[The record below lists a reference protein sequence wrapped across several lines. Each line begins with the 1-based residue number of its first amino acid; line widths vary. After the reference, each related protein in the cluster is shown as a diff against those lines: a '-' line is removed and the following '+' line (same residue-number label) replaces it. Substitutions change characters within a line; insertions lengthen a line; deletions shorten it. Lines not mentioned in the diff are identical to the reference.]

1 MELKDCVRRI
11 LRNDFQRREL
21 AIVIQFRVEGFSA
34 NGSKVRENCEKPT
47 LVREDWVGPTYGVL
61 ISMPIAAQIKPLLLS
76 RVSYHI
82 LLSVRRLE
90 GSGFSCGSD
99 LRACGIVVFGSDITI
114 KEGDLVK
121 RIGSIMDISARKV
134 MLERMVGALE
144 APIDGR
150 GAFNDHE

>member
-61 ISMPIAAQIKPLLLS
+61 ISMPIAAQVVASLVAQIYEP
-76 RVSYHI
+76 
-82 LLSVRRLE
+82 
-90 GSGFSCGSD
+90 
-99 LRACGIVVFGSDITI
+99 VVFLPGCPFSFKCHSGILSQTKTKFLKSDITI